1 MAIKAETKSSNGMWS
16 AALKYESMC
25 IDPTEKW
32 LYAGN
37 ACGEVHSID
46 IEAFTIKNRVQSNTG
61 IVQAITAHKSLP
73 YVATLSTDRTVS
85 VLRRDDGRLSPL
97 ISIPLRDIQPSNDTE
112 IIPPVQSTSQA
123 LGFHPRKPRLVTRS
137 GNAGVTEVEFDA
149 QGGYRV
155 LWCVRLHA
163 DADLISARYVNNSD
177 QILSGAIDG
186 QFVLSEGGHE
196 IRRWQIGEGA
206 NVHWAEHLSKTIY
219 LLASD
224 IRYVA
229 RIDISGRTKPFI
241 GPQFTKDDLEHVT
254 YNKKS
259 KRAFVATFDRK
270 IYEIEPRTCKPI
282 RTAFEAPFKC
292 RWIKTLERDPRILLV
307 QCRNGGLYKANL
319 DTGECLA
326 AIRETPDALWT
337 SVRLK
342 NGTLMFSGEGKYL
355 TMLEPRGVEKLSR
368 STRYN
373 VRRVMLNID
382 ADTYTKRMVIGRA
395 GKNLLLGRTN
405 GDLVEIT
412 LTRGGKPMKPRV
424 IRNLGSAVRDVTLE
438 PDASI
443 VYAACEDGSVRRIR
457 LDTGRDL
464 ATWQSPVGQPI
475 WSLAHNPTRAIL
487 AVAERNG
494 SLFFLDDESLEAVG
508 IGPAMGRPKRM
519 KFESQDSLIY
529 NHRDELY
536 RLDLRNLFATRVV
549 GPLGNTIE
557 DFIWDEERR
566 YLVMIGYTQNLTLC
580 DYHTGEILSSVPDQ
594 IDYSKG
600 LAWATSEGSYPLDF
614 VTFGRSGAPHL
625 FRIHDEKILAIGPL
639 SL

>member
-1 MAIKAETKSSNGMWS
+1 MTIKAETKPTNGTWS

-46 IEAFTIKNRVQSNTG
+46 IDTFTIKNRVQANTG
-61 IVQAITAHKSLP
+61 IVQAIMAHKRLP
-73 YVATLSTDRTVS
+73 YVATLSTDRTVT
-85 VLRRDDGRLSPL
+85 VLRRENERLTPL
-97 ISIPLRDIQPSNDTE
+97 VSIALRDIHPSNDTE
-112 IIPPVQSTSQA
+112 LIPPVQSTSQA
-123 LGFHPRKPRLVTRS
+123 LGFHSRKPRLVTRS
-137 GNAGVTEVEFDA
+137 GNAGVTEVEFNHE
-149 QGGYRV
+149 GGYRV

-163 DADLISARYVNNSD
+163 DADLISARYVNNGD

-186 QFVLSEGGHE
+186 QFVLSEGGRE
-196 IRRWQIGEGA
+196 IRRWQIGDGA
-206 NVHWAEHLSKTIY
+206 NVHWAEHLSKTTY
-219 LLASD
+219 LIASD

-229 RIDISGRTKPFI
+229 RVDISGKAEPFI

-259 KRAFVATFDRK
+259 KRAFVATFDRR
-270 IYEIEPRTCKPI
+270 IYEIETTTCRPI

-292 RWIKTLERDPRILLV
+292 RWVKTLERDPRILLV

-319 DTGECLA
+319 DTGHCLA
-326 AIRETPDALWT
+326 AIRQTPDALWT

-342 NGTLMFSGEGKYL
+342 NDTLMFAGEGNAL
-355 TMLEPRGVEKLSR
+355 TLLEPSGVEKLSR
-368 STRYN
+368 STHYKM
-373 VRRVMLNID
+373 RRVRLNID
-382 ADTYTKRMVIGRA
+382 GNTYTKRMAIDSVCKKLI
-395 GKNLLLGRTN
+395 LGRTN
-405 GDLVEIT
+405 GDLVEVG
-412 LTRGGKPMKPRV
+412 LTRGRKHMQPRV
-424 IRNLGSAVRDVTLE
+424 IRNLGSAVRDITLE
-438 PDASI
+438 PDAPI
-443 VYAACEDGSVRRIR
+443 VYAACEEGSVYRLH

-464 ATWQSPVGQPI
+464 AKWQSPVGQPI

-487 AVAERNG
+487 AVAERDG
-494 SLFFLDDESLEAVG
+494 SLFFLDDESLEAIGV
-508 IGPAMGRPKRM
+508 GPAMGRPKRM

-580 DYHTGEILSSVPDQ
+580 DYYTGEVLSSVPDQ

-600 LAWATSEGSYPLDF
+600 LAWATSKGSYPLDF
-614 VTFGRSGAPHL
+614 VTFGRSGTAHL
-625 FRIHDEKILAIGPL
+625 FRIHDEKILALGPL

>member
-1 MAIKAETKSSNGMWS
+1 MLS

-46 IEAFTIKNRVQSNTG
+46 IDRFAMKSRVQANTG
-61 IVQAITAHKSLP
+61 IVQAIVAHKSLP
-73 YVATLSTDRTVS
+73 YVATLSTDRTVT
-85 VLRRDDGRLSPL
+85 VLRREGAQLSPL
-97 ISIPLRDIQPSNDTE
+97 ISIPLRDIRPSNDKE
-112 IIPPVQSTSQA
+112 LIPPVQSTSQA
-123 LGFHPRKPRLVTRS
+123 LGFHDRKLRLVTRS
-137 GNAGVTEVEFDA
+137 GNAGVTEVEFDP
-149 QGGYRV
+149 QGTYRI
-155 LWCVRLHA
+155 LWCLRLHA
-163 DADLISARYVNNSD
+163 DADLISARYVKGGD

-186 QFVLSEGGHE
+186 QFVLSHEGHE
-196 IRRWQIGEGA
+196 ISRWQIGQGA
-206 NVHWAEHLSKTIY
+206 NVHWAEHLSKTTY

-229 RIDISGRTKPFI
+229 RIDISGKTEPFI

-270 IYEIEPRTCKPI
+270 IYEIDLIKCSPKRI
-282 RTAFEAPFKC
+282 AFEAPFKC

-319 DTGECLA
+319 DTGACLGVL
-326 AIRETPDALWT
+326 RQTPDALWT
-337 SVRLK
+337 AVGLR
-342 NGTLMFSGEGKYL
+342 NGTLMLSGEGNSL
-355 TMLEPRGVEKLSR
+355 MVLEPRGVEKLSR

-373 VRRVMLNID
+373 VRRVKLRID
-382 ADTYTKRMVIGRA
+382 AATYTKRMVIDRA
-395 GKNLLLGRTN
+395 GKELVLGRTN
-405 GDLVEIT
+405 GDLIAVR
-412 LTRGGKPMKPRV
+412 LARRGKQMRSRV
-424 IRNLGSAVRDVTLE
+424 ICNLGSAIRDVALE
-438 PDASI
+438 PDAPI
-443 VYAACEDGSVRRIR
+443 GYAACEDSYVHRLR
-457 LDTGRDL
+457 LDTGQKL

-475 WSLAHNPTRAIL
+475 WSLAHNANRAIL

-494 SLFFLDDESLEAVG
+494 SLFFLDDESLEQIG
-508 IGPAMGRPKRM
+508 TGPAMGRPKRM
-519 KFESQDSLIY
+519 KFESPDSLIY
-529 NHRDELY
+529 NHRDELL
-536 RLDLRNLFATRVV
+536 RLDLRSLIPIRLV
-549 GPLGNTIE
+549 GPVGNTIE

-600 LAWATSEGSYPLDF
+600 LAWATSAGSYPLDF
-614 VTFGRSGAPHL
+614 VTFGRSGLAHL
-625 FRIHDEKILAIGPL
+625 FRIHDEKILALGPL